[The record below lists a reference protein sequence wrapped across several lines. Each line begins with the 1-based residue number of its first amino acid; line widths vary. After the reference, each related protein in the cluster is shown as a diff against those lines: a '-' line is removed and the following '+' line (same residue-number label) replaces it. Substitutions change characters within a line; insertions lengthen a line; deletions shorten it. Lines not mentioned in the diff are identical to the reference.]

1 MVVLEAGVV
10 VTVINVVL
18 KSENV
23 LDKLFLGLF
32 VVLVLLS
39 QRFQLNHPEEYGIFS
54 VFGIRRV
61 YGTSSCLDGN
71 SDSTFP
77 SLHFGGV
84 FFMTAKRIG
93 IAELLL
99 PGMNLIWCSH
109 ISININAKIKVRNF
123 DS

>member
-1 MVVLEAGVV
+1 MVVLEAAFV

-39 QRFQLNHPEEYGIFS
+39 QCFQLNHPEEHGSFS

-61 YGTSSCLDGN
+61 YGASSCLDGN
-71 SDSTFP
+71 IDSTFP
-77 SLHFGGV
+77 RLHFGGV

-109 ISININAKIKVRNF
+109 VKYK
-123 DS
+123 